1 MDIEQLIQTLEKDRR
16 LIRNMMKD
24 QWPEFAARVAEVTAR
39 FAGITTND
47 ELAEQGR
54 QLFDICQEYDFVR
67 QRLAL
72 AEESG
77 QLVFRLPAPQS
88 QTRRDLTSVANRFV
102 AFGQSI
108 APKPRS

>member
-39 FAGITTND
+39 FAGITTNA
-47 ELAEQGR
+47 ELVEQGR

-72 AEESG
+72 AAESG

-88 QTRRDLTSVANRFV
+88 QTQRDLTSVANRFV

-108 APKPRS
+108 APKPGS